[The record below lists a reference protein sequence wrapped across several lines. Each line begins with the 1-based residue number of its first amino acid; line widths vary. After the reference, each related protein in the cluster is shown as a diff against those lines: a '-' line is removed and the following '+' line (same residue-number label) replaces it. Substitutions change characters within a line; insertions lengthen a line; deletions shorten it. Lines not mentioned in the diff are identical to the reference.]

1 MNAPTTSTAPSTQP
15 VRLVLEAEIF
25 QDPEGGPDSLIV
37 TTDELACEPVVPA
50 RFLSMI
56 ADAQAKL
63 DAMKRMALVY
73 EAEDTLRAIIA
84 EHQLHLEEWDVANLA
99 PEYRDK
105 FIAFAAL
112 TGDGQ
117 RIVVVPAG
125 QDPIE
130 RVNAVAHLVNSL
142 ASEDQA

>member
-1 MNAPTTSTAPSTQP
+1 MPSTQAI
-15 VRLVLEAEIF
+15 RTVLEAEIF

-50 RFLSMI
+50 RLLRMVTE
-56 ADAQAKL
+56 ARAQL
-63 DAMKRMALVY
+63 DAIERLAQVY
-73 EAEDTLRAIIA
+73 EAQDTLRAIVT

-99 PEYRDK
+99 PEYHDK

-112 TGDGQ
+112 TDDG
-117 RIVVVPAG
+117 RRIIVVPMG

-130 RVNAVAHLVNSL
+130 RVNAVAHLVNSF
-142 ASEDQA
+142 ADEDQA